1 MQPHRTCTVAAA
13 TLTLAILAGCAGTR
27 PSPYAGLSSSPQLR
41 PSIGDASGRVP
52 YRYTADVDWRQYS
65 AAVVD
70 PVAVYDGPD
79 HQFEE
84 MPMADRQTLARY
96 MDVHFRTA
104 LAERF
109 SIVGTSM
116 PRAIRVKATLT
127 GAKANTRFLSTF
139 SRFDLAGGP
148 YNLVQAA
155 RGEEGALTGSVSYA
169 VEVFDA
175 PSGRLL
181 KAYIAKQ
188 FPNAWNLQAT
198 LGALDASKAG
208 IENAADDLVAQLR

>member
-1 MQPHRTCTVAAA
+1 
-13 TLTLAILAGCAGTR
+13 
-27 PSPYAGLSSSPQLR
+27 
-41 PSIGDASGRVP
+41 
-52 YRYTADVDWRQYS
+52 
-65 AAVVD
+65 
-70 PVAVYDGPD
+70 
-79 HQFEE
+79 
-84 MPMADRQTLARY
+84 

-181 KAYIAKQ
+181 KAYVAKQ

-198 LGALDASKAG
+198 LGALDVSKAG